1 MKDDFTRRDFL
12 KGAGLA
18 LLGLAVSAS
27 ARAQQEEAPPEEDD
41 KEAKKPGDP
50 GEEEKKDDLFGDDST
65 EDEETRA
72 CPQCGALMYRQG
84 RTWSCENC
92 GYSYVE

>member
-1 MKDDFTRRDFL
+1 MKAETTRRDFL
-12 KGAGLA
+12 KTAALVVAGLA
-18 LLGLAVSAS
+18 GAGGLTGSTY
-27 ARAQQEEAPPEEDD
+27 AQED
-41 KEAKKPGDP
+41 
-50 GEEEKKDDLFGDDST
+50 EEKKKKDEGKEEEPNYEDPFNNNSS

-84 RTWSCENC
+84 RTWTCETC